1 MMIIMT
7 LKIITEIVNQ
17 IKSNQ
22 IKSNQNKRK
31 KETQQ
36 QKSNKNT
43 HPKGREKKNGSS
55 SIQQQE
61 QNNKKQKNKY
71 SVTKMEQ
78 RDAKGSADSQNLI
91 SIFEKHHRCPN

>member
-22 IKSNQNKRK
+22 IKTKEKKKRNATTKVKQKHTPKRKRK
-31 KETQQ
+31 KKTEAVVYN
-36 QKSNKNT
+36 NKNKT
-43 HPKGREKKNGSS
+43 IKN
-55 SIQQQE
+55 
-61 QNNKKQKNKY
+61 KKNKY

>member
-7 LKIITEIVNQ
+7 LKIQYIKITEIV
-17 IKSNQ
+17 NQ

-43 HPKGREKKNGSS
+43 HPKGREKKK
-55 SIQQQE
+55 
-61 QNNKKQKNKY
+61 NNKNKTKTKKNKKTNI
-71 SVTKMEQ
+71 VRPKWNRGMQKEV
-78 RDAKGSADSQNLI
+78 LI
-91 SIFEKHHRCPN
+91 PKI

>member
-22 IKSNQNKRK
+22 IKLNQNKRK

-43 HPKGREKKNGSS
+43 HPKGREKKKT
-55 SIQQQE
+55 E
-61 QNNKKQKNKY
+61 AVVYNNKNKTIKNKKTNI
-71 SVTKMEQ
+71 V
-78 RDAKGSADSQNLI
+78 
-91 SIFEKHHRCPN
+91 

>member
-1 MMIIMT
+1 MMTIMT

-22 IKSNQNKRK
+22 IKSKQKKKRNATTKVKQKHTPKRKRK
-31 KETQQ
+31 K
-36 QKSNKNT
+36 
-43 HPKGREKKNGSS
+43 KK
-55 SIQQQE
+55 QQE
-61 QNNKKQKNKY
+61 QNKNKKKQKNKY
-71 SVTKMEQ
+71 SETKMEQ

>member
-22 IKSNQNKRK
+22 NKRK
-31 KETQQ
+31 KKRNNKSQTKTHTQ
-36 QKSNKNT
+36 KE
-43 HPKGREKKNGSS
+43 EKK
-55 SIQQQE
+55 
-61 QNNKKQKNKY
+61 KTTTRTKQKKKTKQNKY
-71 SVTKMEQ
+71 SETKMEQ

>member
-17 IKSNQ
+17 IKS
-22 IKSNQNKRK
+22 KQNKRK

-61 QNNKKQKNKY
+61 QNKKNKKKKNKY

-78 RDAKGSADSQNLI
+78 RDAKGSADPQNLI

>member
-7 LKIITEIVNQ
+7 LKIQYIKITEIV
-17 IKSNQ
+17 NQ

-43 HPKGREKKNGSS
+43 HRKEEKKKT
-55 SIQQQE
+55 E
-61 QNNKKQKNKY
+61 AEEYDNKNKTKKKTKKNKY

>member
-17 IKSNQ
+17 IKTKEKKKRNN
-22 IKSNQNKRK
+22 KSQTKTHTQKEEK
-31 KETQQ
+31 KKTEAVVYN
-36 QKSNKNT
+36 NKNKT
-43 HPKGREKKNGSS
+43 IKN
-55 SIQQQE
+55 
-61 QNNKKQKNKY
+61 KKNKY

>member
-1 MMIIMT
+1 MT
-7 LKIITEIVNQ
+7 LKIITEIV
-17 IKSNQ
+17 NQ

-43 HPKGREKKNGSS
+43 HPKGREKKKT
-55 SIQQQE
+55 E
-61 QNNKKQKNKY
+61 AVVYNNKNKTIKNKKNKY

>member
-7 LKIITEIVNQ
+7 LKIITEIV
-17 IKSNQ
+17 NQ

-43 HPKGREKKNGSS
+43 HPKEEKKKRK
-55 SIQQQE
+55 QQYTTTRTKQKK
-61 QNNKKQKNKY
+61 NKKKKKY

>member
-7 LKIITEIVNQ
+7 LKIITEIV
-17 IKSNQ
+17 NQ

-43 HPKGREKKNGSS
+43 HPKGREKK
-55 SIQQQE
+55 IQQE
-61 QNNKKQKNKY
+61 QNKNKKKKTNIVGPKWNRGMQKE
-71 SVTKMEQ
+71 VLIPKM
-78 RDAKGSADSQNLI
+78 
-91 SIFEKHHRCPN
+91 

>member
-43 HPKGREKKNGSS
+43 HPKGREKKT
-55 SIQQQE
+55 E
-61 QNNKKQKNKY
+61 AVVYNNKNKTIKNKKTNI
-71 SVTKMEQ
+71 V
-78 RDAKGSADSQNLI
+78 
-91 SIFEKHHRCPN
+91 